1 MPKTFQSGPF
11 SLVRDGDSLSC
22 RLFGAEVYRVALDT
36 LPADGA
42 CEVCLPLAAPALAFE
57 NDQPVEITHF
67 RIDLT
72 DAARADLLSDETG
85 AVEEVPPADLLSDE
99 TGAVEEVPPAPKRR
113 GRRPAT
119 TA

>member
-22 RLFGAEVYRVALDT
+22 RLFGAEVDRIRLTD

-42 CEVCLPLAAPALAFE
+42 CEVRLPLATTHLVFE
-57 NDQPVEITHF
+57 ADQPVEIMHF
-67 RIDLT
+67 YVELS
-72 DAARADLLSDETG
+72 DAARADLLSDEAAVAAET
-85 AVEEVPPADLLSDE
+85 VEE
-99 TGAVEEVPPAPKRR
+99 PAPKKRTRR
-113 GRRPAT
+113 SPT